1 MRIIQR
7 LSEIQNLPTLPEI
20 VLRIQE
26 LIMSEEGNAALLS
39 RIIEQ
44 DPALTAKILKVANSS
59 YYCSVNGKI
68 SSVNLAITRIGFNEI
83 GHIALA
89 VNFVRTFSQKSNI
102 LDYKRYWK
110 HSLAAAYLTSMI
122 GEYAGNTFSRQDKHY
137 LFLAGLLHDIGILMY
152 DQFYHPQF
160 ENIIETALKKETSFL
175 EAEHEAVPNETH
187 AILGSILLD
196 LWKISPAIVSAVRFH
211 HAPEN
216 APEMFRPMAYAAYLA
231 EYLLCNSALGSFEG
245 SIEAGQKNVLN
256 TLGLTHEMTNE
267 FIIRT
272 DLEVERSELVYALDN
287 DSSRTHFKAV

>member
-1 MRIIQR
+1 MKLIQR
-7 LSEIQNLPTLPEI
+7 ISEIQNLPTLPEI

-26 LIMSEEGNAALLS
+26 LIMSEEGNALLLS

-44 DPALTAKILKVANSS
+44 DPALTAKVLKVANSA
-59 YYCSVNGKI
+59 YYCSINGKI
-68 SSVNLAITRIGFNEI
+68 SSVSLAITRIGFNEI
-83 GHIALA
+83 GRIAMA
-89 VNFVRTFSQKSNI
+89 VNLIRTFSQKSNV
-102 LDYKRYWK
+102 LDYKQYWK

-122 GEYAGNTFSRQDKHY
+122 GDYAGKTFSRQDKHY

-160 ENIIETALKKETSFL
+160 ESIIEAALKKETSFL
-175 EAEHEAVPNETH
+175 EAERGIVPNETH

-216 APEMFRPMAYAAYLA
+216 APEMFRTMSYATYLA

-245 SIEAGQKNVLN
+245 SIEAGQKDVL
-256 TLGLTHEMTNE
+256 TALGLTHDITNE
-267 FIIRT
+267 LIIRT
-272 DLEVERSELVYALDN
+272 ELEVERSELVYALD
-287 DSSRTHFKAV
+287 DSSPRTQFKAV